1 MEGQCYF
8 IGQFL
13 TSFSQTQK
21 EVIALLGHK
30 FYYAQNRGWQ
40 SFALGTRL
48 CIICFIVLVTPQVTP
63 LMCFHQWKLLNS
75 DIIMLEALI
84 TDCYLQISYEE
95 SHFFLQQEKRLIQRV
110 YHLNYYALNFS
121 ESIVIPDFIEILCK
135 QLVTLPRDYPSCIS
149 VCRK

>member
-1 MEGQCYF
+1 MEGQCHF

-13 TSFSQTQK
+13 TTSFSQTQE

-40 SFALGTRL
+40 SFALGDKALHNLFYCVSFSTSYSTD
-48 CIICFIVLVTPQVTP
+48 VLSSVKTSKFWHNYAGG
-63 LMCFHQWKLLNS
+63 L
-75 DIIMLEALI
+75 
-84 TDCYLQISYEE
+84 TDCYLQICYEE

-149 VCRK
+149 VCCK